1 MAREITYNNFE
12 TSLVV
17 LIYAKYHSD
26 QTSLMEDQYKHP
38 QSVGCVSADFYGEY
52 QSDEEAKHNKT
63 CCALPLH
70 LVLNDISWFCCFVM
84 TH

>member
-1 MAREITYNNFE
+1 
-12 TSLVV
+12 
-17 LIYAKYHSD
+17 
-26 QTSLMEDQYKHP
+26 MEDQYKHP

-52 QSDEEAKHNKT
+52 QSDEEAKHNK
-63 CCALPLH
+63 C